1 MPPPANFSNFGRSGG
16 TAALTSRSENF
27 ASTAKPTPPPLKVT
41 PPVLR
46 PPAPNTDFSNQN
58 KNIPSDCPV
67 ELKTDSATGEQYC
80 PVDQGD
86 YGDEQGYDRDQ
97 YDNPYD
103 YDPSSDYNGSATQA
117 EANAAAE
124 LAKQELNDVIETS
137 KDIGKYLSMADAAF
151 SLANLGNAL
160 LNGIPLA
167 NQANTLNADANALK
181 AGAFNLQSNL
191 NSSINTLNQGIAN
204 RNMGQI
210 QDGFNGL
217 QAAQNQASQLQAQ
230 GQSIQQRANDLQG
243 KAATYQRNTDML
255 QGAAQVF
262 GYGAQG
268 ANLFGQG
275 YQAATQPSTENYTN
289 FGASLAQTALKA
301 AGDFTSLVSPIGAQV
316 ASGGIGAGQQ
326 MFIQAG
332 RGASPTDIGL
342 AATNFFGGSAYSNV
356 QQGVARLDAGDTA
369 GGAGKITNAFLD
381 VVQTATMFSPV
392 AGASFAIPPL
402 RGLTEFGVRLA
413 QGADLE
419 TAGYAGANVTLAKWP
434 YGKIASVNNLIL
446 NAQFGDIGYL
456 SPDMGASALA
466 QTIDSPLVT
475 TRITKTAPSYSSR
488 NTGYVGFEYNPSA
501 AKEVRDARAYAQQIT
516 GRVTDTGELPPVSF
530 AAAIPKLK
538 PILDKYGIPVPE
550 QYITRS
556 GILNTGI
563 APANFAKE

>member
-41 PPVLR
+41 PPSLR

-67 ELKTDSATGEQYC
+67 EVVTDSASGEQYC

-167 NQANTLNADANALK
+167 NQAKTLNADANALK

-191 NSSINTLNQGIAN
+191 NSSLNTLNQGIAN

-217 QAAQNQASQLQAQ
+217 QAAQNQASQLQSQ
-230 GQSIQQRANDLQG
+230 GQSIQQRANDLQN

-255 QGAAQVF
+255 QGASQLF

-289 FGASLAQTALKA
+289 LGASLAQTALRA
-301 AGDFTSLVSPIGAQV
+301 AGDFTSFVSPLGAQI
-316 ASGGIGAGQQ
+316 AGGAIGAGQQ
-326 MFIQAG
+326 MSVQAG
-332 RGASPTDIGL
+332 RGSSATDIGL
-342 AATNFFGGSAYSNV
+342 AATNFFGGSVYQNV
-356 QQGVARLDAGDTA
+356 QQANYYAGQGNDARAAEYATYAVLDVAQMGLAASGVAA
-369 GGAGKITNAFLD
+369 
-381 VVQTATMFSPV
+381 PV
-392 AGASFAIPPL
+392 AMVGIPVA
-402 RGLTEFGVRLA
+402 RGFTAFGSSLA
-413 QGADLE
+413 QGADFE
-419 TAGYAGANVTLAKWP
+419 TAAVYGADVGFASSP
-434 YGKIASVNNLIL
+434 VGKIL
-446 NAQFGDIGYL
+446 NASNMIT
-456 SPDMGASALA
+456 GAKQGENL
-466 QTIDSPLVT
+466 
-475 TRITKTAPSYSSR
+475 YF
-488 NTGYVGFEYNPSA
+488 N
-501 AKEVRDARAYAQQIT
+501 AQQPVT
-516 GRVTDTGELPPVSF
+516 GTIRTIEAPLTSTTLTRDSSGRLSYNYQPSLAAEFRAQNALVQQIQPTGTTFDQASLNL
-530 AAAIPKLK
+530 AAARQAAIRAQ
-538 PILDKYGIPVPE
+538 I
-550 QYITRS
+550 S
-556 GILNTGI
+556 GGL